1 MAALRVQLVDL
12 VEPGPALGGDVHL
25 AADDRLDPLR
35 LAGAVKVHGTVHDAV
50 VRDSAGGLAH
60 GLHDA
65 GQVPDAAAAVQK
77 AELGMDMEM
86 DKRHSMF
93 LSKIAR
99 AVLAKGGVLT
109 LRA

>member
-65 GQVPDAAAAVQK
+65 GQVPDAAGAVQQ
-77 AELGMDMEM
+77 AVLRMDM
-86 DKRHSMF
+86 
-93 LSKIAR
+93 
-99 AVLAKGGVLT
+99 
-109 LRA
+109 